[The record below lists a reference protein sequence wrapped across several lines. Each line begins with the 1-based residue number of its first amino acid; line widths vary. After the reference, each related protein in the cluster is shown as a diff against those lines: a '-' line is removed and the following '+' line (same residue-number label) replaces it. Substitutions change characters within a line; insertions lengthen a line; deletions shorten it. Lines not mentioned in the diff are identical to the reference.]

1 MSAKKRLP
9 RRRTLISGVKE
20 SARNVV
26 IDEIPYSEVLNAL
39 LFAQLRTHLKFL
51 SKFRELFRFFDLEN
65 YGYITR
71 DSFSEMLEILDI
83 TDRAELEDIY
93 AKLEKNLSNTV
104 TFTDLVVQFSNHM
117 MSGDGEKIT
126 LLQFICDNDNRNDED

>member
-1 MSAKKRLP
+1 M
-9 RRRTLISGVKE
+9 KE
-20 SARNVV
+20 SSRNVV
-26 IDEIPYSEVLNAL
+26 LEEITYSEVLNSL

-71 DSFSEMLEILDI
+71 DSLSEMLEILDI
-83 TDRAELEDIY
+83 TDRAELDEIY

-117 MSGDGEKIT
+117 LSGENEKIT
-126 LLQFICDNDNRNDED
+126 LLQFICDNNNRSDEE

>member
-1 MSAKKRLP
+1 M
-9 RRRTLISGVKE
+9 KE
-20 SARNVV
+20 SSRNVV
-26 IDEIPYSEVLNAL
+26 LEEIPYSEVLNSL

-71 DSFSEMLEILDI
+71 DSLSEMLEILDI
-83 TDRAELEDIY
+83 TDRAELDEIY

-117 MSGDGEKIT
+117 LSGENEKIT
-126 LLQFICDNDNRNDED
+126 LLQFICDNNNRSDEE